1 MLFNS
6 PEFLFAFLP
15 LTLALFFLFGS
26 RLGPRAAMFWLIA
39 ASLFFYSWWEPKNLL
54 LLVFSLL
61 FNYQLSQWLIART
74 EAKRPSKPGL
84 VLGIAVNLGLLG
96 WFKYANFFAD
106 NIGSLVGRDWDFGTI
121 VLPLAISFFTFQQI
135 SYLVDGYRGQVQRC
149 SALDYTLVVTFFP
162 HLIAGPIVR
171 YQSVLPQF
179 KVPGVFAWD
188 ANRVGCG
195 LTLFVMGLF
204 KKMVFA
210 DGIAPYANSAFDA
223 AAQGVTLTFSEAW
236 VGALAYTCQLY
247 FDFSGYSDMAIGIAW
262 MFGIRFALN
271 FDSPYKATSIIDFW
285 RRWHMTLS
293 AFLRDY
299 LYIALGGSRHGAVRR
314 YANLATT
321 MLLGG
326 LWHGAGWTFVVW
338 GGLHGSYLVVNH
350 GWRALSARL
359 GFTDERPLLPRP
371 VAWLITFLAVVA
383 AWVLFR
389 AHDLS
394 SAGAILASMVGVH
407 GFEWAFTANVG
418 IPRRY
423 AVIGIVVLLA
433 IAVTMPNTQQW
444 LARFSPAVDRP
455 DRTLLRPVQHLV
467 DRVHWRPGVMWSV
480 LGGAMAAACVLSL
493 TRVSQFIYF
502 QF

>member
-15 LTLALFFLFGS
+15 ATLALFFLFGA
-26 RLGPRAAMFWLIA
+26 RIGPRAAMAWLIM

-54 LLVFSLL
+54 LLVFSLV

-74 EAKRPSKPGL
+74 EAGRPSKPGL
-84 VLGIAVNLGLLG
+84 VGGIAVNLGLLG
-96 WFKYANFFAD
+96 WFKYANFFAA
-106 NIGSLVGRDWDFGTI
+106 NLGALAGRDWNLGTI

-135 SYLVDGYRGQVQRC
+135 SYLVDGYRGQVRRC

-179 KVPGVFAWD
+179 HVPGVFAWD
-188 ANRVGCG
+188 ANRVGGG
-195 LTLFVMGLF
+195 LTLFLIGLF

-210 DGIAPYANSAFDA
+210 DSIAPYANSAFDA
-223 AAQGVTLTFSEAW
+223 AAQGVQLTFSEAW
-236 VGALAYTCQLY
+236 IGALSYTCQLY

-271 FDSPYKATSIIDFW
+271 FDSPYKSLSVIEFW

-299 LYIALGGSRHGAVRR
+299 LYIGLGGSRRGRVRR
-314 YANLATT
+314 YVNLGLT

-338 GGLHGSYLVVNH
+338 GALHGTYLIVNH
-350 GWRALSARL
+350 GWRAMTARW
-359 GFTDERPLLPRP
+359 GFDETRPLLPRP
-371 VAWLITFLAVVA
+371 VAWLLTFLAVVM

-389 AHDLS
+389 AHDFDTALRVLHAM
-394 SAGAILASMVGVH
+394 AGGNGLAW
-407 GFEWAFTANVG
+407 EFTPNVG

-423 AVIGIVVLLA
+423 SVIGVTLLLA
-433 IAVTMPNTQQW
+433 IAFFAPNSQQW
-444 LARFSPAVDRP
+444 MGRFAPALDASSARLGR
-455 DRTLLRPVQHLV
+455 LV
-467 DRVHWRPGVMWSV
+467 ARVHAYGQWRPGRAWSLV
-480 LGGAMAAACVLSL
+480 AGVMAALCVLSL